1 MHPSLKRKN
10 YVAPAVHFREISQFL
25 FYFISICLEDLKA
38 YSFESHVHARSNV
51 GTWPQLGSGSH
62 DHSPAYEVSD
72 KQYKETRAMGDG
84 DAARFMILGIRHYGQ
99 LTQQQENSLV
109 DRSE

>member
-1 MHPSLKRKN
+1 MLLQLCTLEKYHS
-10 YVAPAVHFREISQFL
+10 
-25 FYFISICLEDLKA
+25 FYFILLVYVSRTLKLILL
-38 YSFESHVHARSNV
+38 SPMHARSNV